1 MTPDDLLRTPG
12 EVLAEAREKAGF
24 SLVDLAARTKIPP
37 PMLEAIER
45 DEYHR
50 LSDPLY
56 VRSFL
61 RAYAVE
67 VGLDPDEVLDLHAR
81 STGARMSPVPGGE
94 GVWEEQ
100 SVTINRV
107 GLPWGRI
114 APAAVGAALA
124 VLAIILV
131 IRGCGGGD
139 ESAGGAPATPP
150 AAVAEAVAQRETLL
164 VPEGETVPDEG
175 ATREEA
181 APAEA
186 APVDTPPQE
195 SVADDVDGADVQ
207 PDPQP
212 VATSPTP
219 PPVRELPPA
228 LAGKPAL
235 NMAGPYRGDLVLRVL
250 ARGPVRVR
258 VRRDGEHVY
267 RSVELAGA
275 DGAEEVLPLRGII
288 PGRSYAVREGSVVYW
303 RARDH
308 FSLKL
313 DAVAGVSV
321 EVNGARCDLSRLRS
335 GQEMILDAH
344 AAE

>member
-1 MTPDDLLRTPG
+1 MNPDDLLRTPG
-12 EVLAEAREKAGF
+12 EVLTEAREKAGF
-24 SLVDLAARTKIPP
+24 SVVDLAARTKIPP

-45 DEYHR
+45 DEYQR

-81 STGARMSPVPGGE
+81 ATGARVASAPGGD

-114 APAAVGAALA
+114 VPAVVGAALA
-124 VLAIILV
+124 VLAIVLV

-139 ESAGGAPATPP
+139 DGAGRAPATPP
-150 AAVAEAVAQRETLL
+150 AAAADAVAQRESLL
-164 VPEGETVPDEG
+164 APGGETAVDEGE
-175 ATREEA
+175 ARAEA
-181 APAEA
+181 APAETA
-186 APVDTPPQE
+186 PQE
-195 SVADDVDGADVQ
+195 SGTDEVDGAAVQ

-212 VATSPTP
+212 VATSPAP

-228 LAGKPAL
+228 LAGEPAL

-267 RSVELAGA
+267 RSVDLAGS
-275 DGAEEVLPLRGII
+275 GGQEEVLPLRGIV
-288 PGRSYAVREGSVVYW
+288 PGRSYAVRGGSVVYW

-313 DAVAGVSV
+313 DPVAGVSV
-321 EVNGARCDLSRLRS
+321 EVNGARCDLSRLRP

>member
-12 EVLAEAREKAGF
+12 EVLTEAREKAGF
-24 SLVDLAARTKIPP
+24 SVVDLAARTKIPP

-81 STGARMSPVPGGE
+81 ATGARAAPAPGGD

-114 APAAVGAALA
+114 VPAAVGTALA
-124 VLAIILV
+124 VLAIVLV

-139 ESAGGAPATPP
+139 EGASRASVTPP
-150 AAVAEAVAQRETLL
+150 AAVADARAQRESLL
-164 VPEGETVPDEG
+164 ASGGETAVDEGEM
-175 ATREEA
+175 REEA

-186 APVDTPPQE
+186 APAETAPQE
-195 SVADDVDGADVQ
+195 SGTVEVDGAAVQ

-212 VATSPTP
+212 VATSPAP

-228 LAGKPAL
+228 LAGEPAL

-267 RSVELAGA
+267 RSVDLAGS
-275 DGAEEVLPLRGII
+275 GGQEEVLPLRGIV

-313 DAVAGVSV
+313 DPVAGVSV

-344 AAE
+344 VAE